1 MMNKDD
7 LDDGLKSKKRKAQEE
22 MEELHELRD
31 KTNFEK
37 GDYMALIIAG
47 LTTILPV
54 VAVILVLYFII
65 SMLFFG

>member
-1 MMNKDD
+1 MIKKDD

-22 MEELHELRD
+22 MEELTNLRD
-31 KTNFEK
+31 QTNFEK
-37 GDYMALIIAG
+37 GDYAALLIAG